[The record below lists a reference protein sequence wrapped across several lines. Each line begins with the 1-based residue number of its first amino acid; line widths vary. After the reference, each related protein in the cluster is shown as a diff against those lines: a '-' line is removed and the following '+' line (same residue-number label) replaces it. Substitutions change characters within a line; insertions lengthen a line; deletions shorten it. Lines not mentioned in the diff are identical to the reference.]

1 MPDPGIMQ
9 TFMAKRTDA
18 MSYGP
23 SPEAGEGR
31 VHGVRAPGRIVMVV
45 REGSGWVRRQDGS
58 REGLTA
64 TSVVIWEPGE
74 WVEYGS
80 NAGEGFE
87 SESYWA
93 EDLSEQEWKAVL
105 AEAFGPDA
113 VG

>member
-1 MPDPGIMQ
+1 MPDPGVMQ
-9 TFMAKRTDA
+9 TFTAKRVDGV
-18 MSYGP
+18 SCEPNPG
-23 SPEAGEGR
+23 AGEGR

-45 REGSGWVRRQDGS
+45 REGSGWVQREDGT
-58 REGLTA
+58 REDLTA

-80 NAGEGFE
+80 NAGQGFE

-93 EDLSEQEWKAVL
+93 EDLSEQEWKDVL
-105 AEAFGPDA
+105 AEAFGPEA